1 MCKTAHSAAAAS
13 AKDSRRGSAPLTGF
27 TIVELMIVVTLLVAI
42 TGIVMPSI
50 LGRLAGSIAD
60 AAIGRIEATAIQ
72 CRALAQQEGR
82 ALRLTARPRP
92 DGSAGIY
99 IEAIGTRGSGRQ
111 SLDGVLPADGQ
122 EPLDE
127 FEHRAADP
135 RSTYPAYVLPD
146 GYVLTR
152 QPPGDDEDGPFVDPQ
167 REDDRA
173 GRSNDFGPLDDES
186 RGGLRGSPGQLR
198 LTIAVFLPDGTA
210 LAETPL
216 YLLGDDVAFAIEINR
231 WTGGMQATRVRADD
245 EVELDEDGW
254 DQQATESEQPF
265 GDQGSGR

>member
-1 MCKTAHSAAAAS
+1 MRKTAHIAAAPS
-13 AKDSRRGSAPLTGF
+13 ANDCRRGSAPRTGF
-27 TIVELMIVVTLLVAI
+27 TIVELMIVVTLMVAI
-42 TGIVMPSI
+42 TGIVMPSM

-99 IEAIGTRGSGRQ
+99 IEAIGTRASGRH
-111 SLDGVLPADGQ
+111 SLEDVLPADGQ
-122 EPLDE
+122 ESPDE
-127 FEHRAADP
+127 FERRTGDP

-152 QPPGDDEDGPFVDPQ
+152 QPPRTDDRGLFADPQ
-167 REDDRA
+167 RELGRA
-173 GRSNDFGPLDDES
+173 GRSNDFGPRDDQPPGAPRS
-186 RGGLRGSPGQLR
+186 TPGQLR

-210 LAETPL
+210 LAGTPL
-216 YLLGDDVAFAIEINR
+216 YLIGEDVTFTIEINR
-231 WTGGMQATRVRADD
+231 WTGGVRATRVSADD
-245 EVELDEDGW
+245 EGGLDEDGW
-254 DQQATESEQPF
+254 DQQATQSEQPI
-265 GDQGSGR
+265 GARGSSR

>member
-1 MCKTAHSAAAAS
+1 MCTTAHIAAAPS
-13 AKDSRRGSAPLTGF
+13 ANDCRRGSAPRTGF

-42 TGIVMPSI
+42 TGIVMPSM

-72 CRALAQQEGR
+72 CRARAQQEGR

-99 IEAIGTRGSGRQ
+99 IEVIRTRASGRQ
-111 SLDGVLPADGQ
+111 SLEDVLPADGQ
-122 EPLDE
+122 EPPDG
-127 FEHRAADP
+127 FQRRTADP
-135 RSTYPAYVLPD
+135 RSVFPAYVLPD

-152 QPPGDDEDGPFVDPQ
+152 QPPRTDDRGPFSDPQ
-167 REDDRA
+167 RELDRA
-173 GRSNDFGPLDDES
+173 GRSNDFGPLADES
-186 RGGLRGSPGQLR
+186 RGGRRNSFDQIR

-216 YLLGDDVAFAIEINR
+216 YLIGEDVTFAIEINR
-231 WTGGMQATRVRADD
+231 WTGGVQARRVRADD
-245 EVELDEDGW
+245 EGGLEEDGW
-254 DQQATESEQPF
+254 DQQATQSEQPI
-265 GDQGSGR
+265 GARGSSR